1 MDESIEPLLNANE
14 THHSKSERKFRSK
27 LSDTLKQPA
36 LYINIDD
43 FKAKDSKNKKLDNKF
58 IFKVYLHFLF
68 QIILMLIIIIFYFK
82 SKTLNNIFNNNKTLF
97 YIIAIITFITYI
109 FPLMSDE
116 ILKKAPYNYIYLL
129 IFSVCLSY
137 ILCIIFQSV
146 NVKLIRVGAILF
158 IIEILYLTIDSY
170 FSKKNNDDITN
181 TSIFMGLSL
190 LFIGSILYFIDK
202 VYFLKIFLLIL
213 IILLFGIYLL
223 YDMNLIFLEKRR
235 KFEENQYVL
244 ATMFLYIDIIQTI
257 FELIGKFYDSCENE
271 TPKIPHNK
279 NTHTKNTIFTG
290 DKAYR
295 KKYIQNSEEDKE
307 DPVNIK
313 RTYSDKVLKSDIIIK
328 ESENENEESESE
340 KEHNQSFKHTTEKKL
355 SFENK
360 EEDDILNN

>member
-1 MDESIEPLLNANE
+1 MEDSIEQLLNANE
-14 THHSKSERKFRSK
+14 NHHSKSERKFRSK
-27 LSDTLKQPA
+27 LSDTLKQQS

-68 QIILMLIIIIFYFK
+68 QIIFMLLIIIFYFK
-82 SKTLNNIFNNNKTLF
+82 SEILHNIFYNNKTLF
-97 YIIAIITFITYI
+97 YIIASITFITYI
-109 FPLMSDE
+109 YPLISDE

-129 IFSVCLSY
+129 IFSICLSY
-137 ILCIIFQSV
+137 ILCIIFQSI

-170 FSKKNNDDITN
+170 ISKKNNDDITN

-190 LFIGSILYFIDK
+190 LFIGSILYFISK

-257 FELIGKFYDSCENE
+257 FDLIGKFYNSCENE

-290 DKAYR
+290 DKAYSE
-295 KKYIQNSEEDKE
+295 KYIQKYDEDK
-307 DPVNIK
+307 DDIINIK
-313 RTYSDKVLKSDIIIK
+313 RTYSDKALKSDKIIK

-340 KEHNQSFKHTTEKKL
+340 KEQDQSFKHNNEQKL

-360 EEDDILNN
+360 EEDDNLNN